1 MLSCSWALRS
11 RRFGE
16 LPPTAAAGFPPPGPH
31 RGSLKADRA
40 YSISKFRPSPNF
52 LTLYLHILQITD
64 EKHLVPY
71 IHTFSYYDLETVS
84 QWGGVGS
91 PKPLKIFLNH
101 SFPRKLGEGLWKV
114 LKLPFTQGK
123 GESPMPGATYYYIY
137 DDP

>member
-31 RGSLKADRA
+31 RGSLTADRA

-84 QWGGVGS
+84 QWGVRSGEPKTPENFFKSFFSQKIRRGVMES
-91 PKPLKIFLNH
+91 SEASFYPRERRKPYARSHLL
-101 SFPRKLGEGLWKV
+101 L
-114 LKLPFTQGK
+114 
-123 GESPMPGATYYYIY
+123 YI
-137 DDP
+137 